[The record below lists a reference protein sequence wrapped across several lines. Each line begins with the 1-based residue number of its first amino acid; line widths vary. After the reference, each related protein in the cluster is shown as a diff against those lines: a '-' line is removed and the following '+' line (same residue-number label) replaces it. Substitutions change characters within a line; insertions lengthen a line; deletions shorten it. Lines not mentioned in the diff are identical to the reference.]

1 MIAVVAQLMKLS
13 ARIQQGEVIDALLQ
27 RAKERREVSESA
39 IVSVILKIIMVLAKA
54 VVYRRFYTKTR

>member
-27 RAKERREVSESA
+27 SKERREVSESA